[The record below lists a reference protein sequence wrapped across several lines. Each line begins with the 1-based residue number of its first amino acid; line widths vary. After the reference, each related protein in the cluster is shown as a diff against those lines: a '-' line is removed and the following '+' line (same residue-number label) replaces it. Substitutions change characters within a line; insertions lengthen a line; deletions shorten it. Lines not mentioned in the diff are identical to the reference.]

1 MLSGFRGCFLHHG
14 ACAQREWRAAD
25 GVTPPNNIVAG
36 ASDRETLYDGVVC
49 CADKLVLAVA
59 FAGKLGSGKT
69 TVTRSLAGTLGWP
82 RAGFGDYVREAVRRQ
97 GLEQNRENLQRIGSQ
112 LLDSGPETFCTSV
125 LRSCGWKA
133 GQNLIIDGLRHVE
146 TIEIIR
152 KVVYP
157 AALKIVFI
165 SVPESTRLERL
176 LQRGERDVTSAERH
190 SSEQQVA
197 SAVYACADLV
207 VEGNKPVESIVA
219 ELTAWI
225 TNL

>member
-1 MLSGFRGCFLHHG
+1 M
-14 ACAQREWRAAD
+14 
-25 GVTPPNNIVAG
+25 V
-36 ASDRETLYDGVVC
+36 
-49 CADKLVLAVA
+49 AVA

-69 TVTRSLAGTLGWP
+69 TVTRSLAEALGWP
-82 RAGFGDYVREAVRRQ
+82 RAGFGDYVREAVRRR
-97 GLEQNRENLQRIGSQ
+97 GLEGTRENLQRVGSQ
-112 LLDSGPETFCTSV
+112 LLDSDPETFCTSV
-125 LRSCGWKA
+125 LLSCGWRS

-152 KVVYP
+152 KLVYP

-165 SVPESTRLERL
+165 SVPESTRLQRL
-176 LQRGERDVTSAERH
+176 RQRGESDVATAERH
-190 SSEQQVA
+190 SSEQQVG
-197 SAVYACADLV
+197 SDVYSCADLV